1 MNCTK
6 CSSDTQVLDSRV
18 SDESNIVR
26 RRRSC
31 LACNHRFT
39 TYEVT
44 AYTFE
49 HYKQRDD
56 LDSKLKKILKK

>member
-1 MNCTK
+1 MNCIK
-6 CSSDTQVLDSRV
+6 CSGDTKVLDSRL
-18 SDESNIVR
+18 SDGTNTVR

-31 LACNHRFT
+31 LVCNHKFT
-39 TYEVT
+39 THEVT